1 MPSLRPGDTVLVE
14 TRDAGYT
21 YEIDTDP
28 NELVVGMDEVWVL
41 AAQPVHHRRA
51 TGRRPAA
58 DHPGHLR
65 RAVPHR

>member
-41 AAQPVHHRRA
+41 VAQPGPPPACNRA
-51 TGRRPAA
+51 TAG
-58 DHPGHLR
+58 G
-65 RAVPHR
+65 